1 MSIGTAGS
9 LIMDTASLFFM
20 TGILNYTELYRK
32 RGRLDDRLYF
42 SMVIVNIIM
51 TLADALA
58 YFLERRQMSLVRETI
73 MASNVVFFAS
83 FAYFGYLLI
92 LYLDY
97 RVYRDKRRLR
107 KLKIPAFIPFL
118 LLFVLLLINLKTGW
132 LYTIADDATYQIGP
146 LNNLIFVP
154 AAIYF
159 ATSIYSDLDTL
170 HTPMVPVFLVSHFF
184 PLAYVVR

>member
-83 FAYFGYLLI
+83 FAYFGYLLMM
-92 LYLDY
+92 YLDY
-97 RVYRDKRRLR
+97 RVYRDKGRLR
-107 KLKIPAFIPFL
+107 KLRIPAFIPFL
-118 LLFVLLLINLKTGW
+118 LCIIKHR
-132 LYTIADDATYQIGP
+132 
-146 LNNLIFVP
+146 LNITKK
-154 AAIYF
+154 I
-159 ATSIYSDLDTL
+159 I
-170 HTPMVPVFLVSHFF
+170 
-184 PLAYVVR
+184 